1 MHEFKITPESTG
13 KDLEVFALSLHNIIK
28 LPLTIRSLNEKGL
41 RIEDGKIIDYNFT
54 GPILEQV
61 LNENKSIRT
70 VPTNGPF
77 KGRSVLV
84 APIRDNEGDVVAAIG
99 ISDTYGA
106 IDFMECFCRNP
117 TIVAEVEKCMSDKR
131 YNNKRDKKQDKNMEK
146 REYQKE
152 DDNIKK

>member
-70 VPTNGPF
+70 VPTSGPF

-84 APIRDNEGDVVAAIG
+84 APIRDDEGGIVAAIG

-117 TIVAEVEKCMSDKR
+117 TIVTEVEKCVSDKI
-131 YNNKRDKKQDKNMEK
+131 YNNKRDKK
-146 REYQKE
+146 
-152 DDNIKK
+152 